1 MSKHIEHIADAA
13 IKTKKHFK
21 NSTFIGGLLPTLLAT
36 VILFIATMIA
46 HGPEHLPSW
55 FNWIM
60 LIIFCVSITYS
71 LVISQKRHLV
81 GEYGETILILIPTF
95 VWLMGGTFKA
105 QEILLYISLALV
117 IVGSL
122 FYAFAWVAH
131 SKNNEEVGKI
141 RVQLVLR
148 LAFVAVTVAATVILS
163 LILLNWAYGS
173 MHFQRI
179 IKEDEHTHVVETL
192 NDSEDGYKSTP
203 WVMFI
208 AVVTIL
214 SAVLLVMIGL
224 TRTTTEDAKIVK
236 LKNSLSHLFKKKHV
250 DKTVIFEVN
259 HAKLERLERKEFKAE
274 MKQQKKHQEDD
285 KNNERK

>member
-1 MSKHIEHIADAA
+1 MSKHIEQIANAA
-13 IKTKKHFK
+13 INSKKHFK
-21 NSTFIGGLLPTLLAT
+21 NSTFLGGLLPTLLAT
-36 VILFIATMIA
+36 IILFVATVIA

-60 LIIFCVSITYS
+60 LIIFCIAITYS

-117 IVGSL
+117 LVGSL
-122 FYAFAWVAH
+122 FYVFAWMAH
-131 SKNNEEVGKI
+131 SKENEDVGKI

-148 LAFVAVTVAATVILS
+148 LAFVAITVAATVILS

-173 MHFQRI
+173 MEFQKV
-179 IKEDEHTHVVETL
+179 IKENEHTHAKEITDVYT
-192 NDSEDGYKSTP
+192 STP

-208 AVVTIL
+208 AIVTIL

-236 LKNSLSHLFKKKHV
+236 LKNSVSHLFRRKHV

-259 HAKLERLERKEFKAE
+259 SAKLARLEKRKFKAE
-274 MKQQKKHQEDD
+274 MKKREKEIN
-285 KNNERK
+285 KE

>member
-1 MSKHIEHIADAA
+1 MSKHIEQIANAA
-13 IKTKKHFK
+13 INSKKHFK
-21 NSTFIGGLLPTLLAT
+21 NSTFLGGLLPTLLAT
-36 VILFIATMIA
+36 IILFVATVIA

-60 LIIFCVSITYS
+60 LIIFCIAITYS

-117 IVGSL
+117 LVGSL
-122 FYAFAWVAH
+122 FYVFAWMAH
-131 SKNNEEVGKI
+131 SKENEDVGKI

-148 LAFVAVTVAATVILS
+148 LAFVAITVAATVILS

-173 MHFQRI
+173 MEFQKV
-179 IKEDEHTHVVETL
+179 IKENEHTHAEEITDVYT
-192 NDSEDGYKSTP
+192 STP

-208 AVVTIL
+208 AIVTIL

-224 TRTTTEDAKIVK
+224 TRSTTEDAKIVK
-236 LKNSLSHLFKKKHV
+236 LKNSVSHLFRRKHV

-259 HAKLERLERKEFKAE
+259 SAKLARLEKRKFKAE
-274 MKQQKKHQEDD
+274 MKKREKEIN
-285 KNNERK
+285 KE